1 MNDEAKNVFDACE
14 QRVELYSN
22 TTNLDKNFF
31 ESDVLCLPPSS
42 APDGATFTRAGFKGR
57 IWHRFRKQ
65 NRGAQLRFAVK
76 STHDGSFH
84 PFYLCSSRFLFIV
97 PSPSVAPPRDSFL
110 AGLLLYTMYLP
121 FLSFDIVLPRKKE
134 REREMSEPRA
144 RTELIK
150 AHYYREQTP

>member
-42 APDGATFTRAGFKGR
+42 APDGATFTRAGFKGG
-57 IWHRFRKQ
+57 IGHRFRKQ

-84 PFYLCSSRFLFIV
+84 PFTCVLLVFFLLSPRLPSRHRAIRSWPVYYYTRCASLFSLSI
-97 PSPSVAPPRDSFL
+97 SFSL
-110 AGLLLYTMYLP
+110 E
-121 FLSFDIVLPRKKE
+121 RK
-134 REREMSEPRA
+134 RERDV
-144 RTELIK
+144 
-150 AHYYREQTP
+150 